1 MQKHTLKIYRMFGII
16 ALLVFVSTAKRD
28 VSDRQKAVSKIL
40 HMSNELIICLDDHDI
55 TILFWLFSL
64 SRRRDN
70 FIDADSKPWVNWRVE
85 FVHHQ
90 LSNGKI

>member
-1 MQKHTLKIYRMFGII
+1 MFGII

-55 TILFWLFSL
+55 TILF
-64 SRRRDN
+64 
-70 FIDADSKPWVNWRVE
+70 
-85 FVHHQ
+85 
-90 LSNGKI
+90 